1 MSLTSAE
8 KISDAIL
15 DLEELEVNFNSLT
28 KIVTDKRIA
37 LNLLLVGQGRAYVIT
52 NISSL
57 PGLILQARR
66 KGQFRNLRRKL
77 SDFPS

>member
-1 MSLTSAE
+1 MSLTLAE

-37 LNLLLVGQGRAYVIT
+37 LDLLLVGQGRACVIT
-52 NISSL
+52 NMSSL
-57 PGLILQARR
+57 PGLILHQEESSI
-66 KGQFRNLRRKL
+66 QKL
-77 SDFPS
+77 KEKIV